1 MLLARGV
8 HVRTVCM
15 KKLRILIADDH
26 PLVRH
31 GLRSVLEAQE
41 GWVVCGEAENGRSAV
56 KLGLEL
62 KPDVF
67 LIDVTMPELN
77 GLDATRQICRER
89 PNAPILILTMHES
102 DQLRADLIRAG
113 ARGCLLKSE
122 SPRQLLAAVEA
133 VANGKSYFTHHGP
146 GGSGPNERGSA
157 TGGVPAR
164 LSTREREIVQLLAEG
179 RTNKEIAALLSI
191 AYKTVDAH
199 RTNIMKRLNMHS
211 VAEVVRYAV
220 RERIIQA

>member
-1 MLLARGV
+1 
-8 HVRTVCM
+8 M

-41 GWVVCGEAENGRSAV
+41 GWTVCGEAENGRKAV

-67 LIDVTMPELN
+67 LMDVTMPELN
-77 GLDATRQICRER
+77 GLDATRQLCRER
-89 PNAPILILTMHES
+89 PNAAILILTMHES
-102 DQLRADLIRAG
+102 DQLCADLIRAG
-113 ARGCLLKSE
+113 ARGCVLKSD

-133 VANGKSYFTHHGP
+133 VASGKQYFTSLVSADNNVS
-146 GGSGPNERGSA
+146 GGSAGR
-157 TGGVPAR
+157 TPAR
-164 LSTREREIVQLLAEG
+164 LSAREREIVQLLAEG
-179 RTNKEIAALLSI
+179 RSNKEIATLLGI
-191 AYKTVDAH
+191 AFKTVDAH
-199 RTNIMKRLNMHS
+199 RTNIMKRLNLHS

>member
-1 MLLARGV
+1 
-8 HVRTVCM
+8 M

-26 PLVRH
+26 PLVRQ
-31 GLRSVLEAQE
+31 GLRSVLEAQP
-41 GWVVCGEAENGRSAV
+41 GWTVCAEAEDGRNAV

-89 PNAPILILTMHES
+89 PDAAILILTMHES
-102 DQLRADLIRAG
+102 DQLYMDLQRAG
-113 ARGCLLKSE
+113 ARGCVLKSD
-122 SPRQLLAAVEA
+122 SSRQLLAAVEA
-133 VANGKSYFTHHGP
+133 VATGKLYFTRVVP
-146 GGSGPNERGSA
+146 A
-157 TGGVPAR
+157 GVQAPEAPSPARLPAR
-164 LSTREREIVQLLAEG
+164 LSAREREIVQLLAEG
-179 RTNKEIAALLSI
+179 RSNKEIATMLGI

-199 RTNIMKRLNMHS
+199 RTNVMRRLNMHS
-211 VAEVVRYAV
+211 VTELVRYAI

>member
-1 MLLARGV
+1 
-8 HVRTVCM
+8 M

-41 GWVVCGEAENGRSAV
+41 GWTVCAEAENGRSAV
-56 KLGLEL
+56 KLGMEL

-113 ARGCLLKSE
+113 ARGCLLKSD

-133 VANGKSYFTHHGP
+133 VANGKSYFTHNMAGAAGRDDHG
-146 GGSGPNERGSA
+146 STAVEA
-157 TGGVPAR
+157 PAR
-164 LSTREREIVQLLAEG
+164 LSAREREIVQLLAEG
-179 RTNKEIAALLSI
+179 RTNKEIATLLSI

-199 RTNIMKRLNMHS
+199 RTNIMKRLHMHS
-211 VAEVVRYAV
+211 LAELVRYAV

>member
-1 MLLARGV
+1 
-8 HVRTVCM
+8 M
-15 KKLRILIADDH
+15 KNLRILIADDH

-31 GLRSVLEAQE
+31 GLRSVLETQK
-41 GWVVCGEAENGRSAV
+41 GWTVCGEAEDGRSAV

-102 DQLRADLIRAG
+102 DQLRVDLLRAG
-113 ARGCLLKSE
+113 ARGCLLKSD

-133 VANGKSYFTHHGP
+133 VASGKSYFTNRV
-146 GGSGPNERGSA
+146 SGASGQSDRTSNKPTAE
-157 TGGVPAR
+157 TPAR
-164 LSTREREIVQLLAEG
+164 LSAREREIVQLLAEG
-179 RTNKEIAALLSI
+179 RTNKEIATLLSI

-211 VAEVVRYAV
+211 LAELVRYAV

>member
-1 MLLARGV
+1 
-8 HVRTVCM
+8 M

-26 PLVRH
+26 PLVRQ
-31 GLRSVLEAQE
+31 GLRSVLESQE
-41 GWVVCGEAENGRSAV
+41 GWTVCAEAENGRSAV

-77 GLDATRQICRER
+77 GLDATRQLCRER
-89 PNAPILILTMHES
+89 PNAAVLILTMHES
-102 DQLRADLIRAG
+102 DQLCADLMRAG
-113 ARGCLLKSE
+113 ARGCLLKSD

-133 VANGKSYFTHHGP
+133 VASGKQYFT
-146 GGSGPNERGSA
+146 SFVAAADKSA
-157 TGGVPAR
+157 SETPVRSPVR
-164 LSTREREIVQLLAEG
+164 LSAREREIVQLLAEG
-179 RTNKEIAALLSI
+179 RTNKEIATFLGI
-191 AYKTVDAH
+191 AFKTVDAH

-211 VAEVVRYAV
+211 VAELVRYAI